1 MTFNSI
7 QYFVFLAIVCGGF
20 WILRQVGVSHRVRN
34 GLLLLS
40 SYVFYGWWDWRFL
53 SLLWISTAVDFIVG
67 RAMFRTEDQKTRK
80 RLLWVSVGV
89 NLGLLGLFKYFNFFY
104 DSFVDLLGHVGLS
117 ATGPAFHVILP
128 VGISFYTFQTLSYT
142 LDIYLRRME
151 PTDSPLDFALFVAY
165 FPQLVA
171 GPIER
176 ARDLLPQLSVERPP
190 LTHTA
195 VNEAYSLILMG
206 LFKKVVIADGLAHFV
221 DEVFKDPT
229 DFGWVMSW
237 ASLFALAL
245 QVYCDFAGYT
255 DIARGSSK
263 LFGIDLMENFRQPFR
278 ATTFSD
284 MWNRWHISLTSW
296 IRDYVFFPLGG
307 SHGNERKVARNLLL
321 VYLAVGL
328 WHGAR
333 WTFVIWGFINGLWIV
348 AEREWIARRRR
359 RGYQPPQW
367 RSQLWK
373 RFGGPIYVMT
383 VFCTL
388 GVFFRA
394 QSATLGWD
402 QLHQIFTF
410 SSGEINAGY
419 LLTLVFASLAV
430 WYLDQLEIN
439 TQRST
444 ELGEFQSAGERIRT
458 VSWRDHIR
466 NAVFIVLILVFSGET
481 TVPFLYFAF

>member
-7 QYFVFLAIVCGGF
+7 QYFVFFAIVCGGF
-20 WILRQVGVSHRVRN
+20 WGLRQLGVPHRVRN
-34 GLLLLS
+34 FLLLIA

-53 SLLWISTAVDFIVG
+53 SLLWISTIVDYLVG
-67 RAMFRTEDQKTRK
+67 GRLHRTEDPKKRK
-80 RLLWVSVGV
+80 RLLWVSITV
-89 NLGLLGLFKYFNFFY
+89 NLGILGVFKYFNFFY
-104 DSFVDLLGHVGLS
+104 DSFQDLLGELGIS
-117 ATGPAFHVILP
+117 FSGPALHVILP
-128 VGISFYTFQTLSYT
+128 VGVSFYTFQTLSYA

-176 ARDLLPQLSVERPP
+176 ARELLPQLSIERPP
-190 LTHTA
+190 LTKAT

-206 LFKKVVIADGLAHFV
+206 LFKKVVIADGLAGFV
-221 DEVFKDPT
+221 DDVFKDPG
-229 DFGWVMSW
+229 DFGWLTSW
-237 ASLFALAL
+237 AALFALAL

-278 ATTFSD
+278 ATTFSN

-348 AEREWIARRRR
+348 AEREWIAWRKR
-359 RGYQPPQW
+359 RGYQPPEW
-367 RSQLWK
+367 RSRMWAKFL
-373 RFGGPIYVMT
+373 GPIYVMT
-383 VFCTL
+383 TFCTL

-394 QSATLGWD
+394 QSASAGWE
-402 QLHQIFTF
+402 QLYDIFTLQ
-410 SSGEINAGY
+410 SGPVEWGY
-419 LLTLVFASLAV
+419 LLTLALASAAV
-430 WYLDQLEIN
+430 WYLDQLEIT
-439 TQRST
+439 TQKET
-444 ELGEFQSAGERIRT
+444 EVGELDPGDRIQTIRWT
-458 VSWRDHIR
+458 DHIR
-466 NAVFIVLILVFSGET
+466 NAVFIVLILVYSGET
-481 TVPFLYFAF
+481 AVPFIYFEF